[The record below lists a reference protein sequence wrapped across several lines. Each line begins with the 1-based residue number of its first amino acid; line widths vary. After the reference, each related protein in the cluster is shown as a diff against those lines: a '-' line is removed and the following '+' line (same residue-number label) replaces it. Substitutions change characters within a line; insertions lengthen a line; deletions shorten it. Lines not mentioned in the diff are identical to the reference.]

1 MNKLKNMFAF
11 TNTNADISDSVAYK
25 CLESAEKGDIKDFK
39 RLYKEL
45 SKGSFGSE
53 YLQKGYYRLMGYQLD
68 FRPYLKRFLVN
79 FKYDNSYEV
88 IYALNKSNIYEYFGV
103 SKSLINDILEDTRV

>member
-11 TNTNADISDSVAYK
+11 TSTNADISDSMAYK

-103 SKSLINDILEDTRV
+103 SKNSINDILEDTRG

>member
-39 RLYKEL
+39 KLYKEL
-45 SKGSFGSE
+45 SKSSFGGE
-53 YLQKGYYRLMGYQLD
+53 YLQKGYYRLIGYQLD

-79 FKYDNSYEV
+79 FKYDDNYEV